1 MSTMLYNLW
10 QLSPVVTLLPFVY
23 LAAVLTSGVSGGLR
37 LSAWRNKRE
46 PNDRVLSAVTTVLLW
61 VGLVLT
67 FVAITERYIEAGR
80 PPFKTLY
87 ESLILFAAT
96 TNLIYVAID
105 VRYRHPLLAFP
116 ASALLLGI
124 MVFAAIKVDVE
135 IIDLPAALQSPWFI
149 PHVVVYLLGYGALA
163 VGALSALGSLIFP
176 DFQLMFRA
184 AGTSRQEKLDQVMHV
199 LNVFGFV
206 LITAGLL
213 MGAWWAKEAWG
224 DWWSWDPKENWSLV
238 TWLVYVFYFH
248 VRLLPRWSS
257 RRMAVVTIA
266 GFAAVMFTY
275 LGMNLLP
282 TAASSEHVYQ

>member
-1 MSTMLYNLW
+1 MTEMLYNLW
-10 QLSPVVTLLPFVY
+10 QLSPFVTLLPFVY
-23 LAAVLTSGVSGGLR
+23 LAAAISSGAAGALR
-37 LSAWRNKRE
+37 AVAWRRGGE
-46 PNDRVLSAVTTVLLW
+46 PNDRILAFVTSVLLW
-61 VGLVLT
+61 VGLALT
-67 FVAITERYIEAGR
+67 LVAITERYIEAGR

-124 MVFAAIKVDVE
+124 MVFAAVEVDVE

-163 VGALSALGSLIFP
+163 IGALSALGSLVFP
-176 DFQLMFRA
+176 NFQLLFRA
-184 AGTSRQEKLDQVMHV
+184 AGASHKESLGSVMHR
-199 LNVFGFV
+199 LNIFGFV

-248 VRLLPRWSS
+248 VRLLPGWTV
-257 RRMAVVTIA
+257 RRMALVTLL

-275 LGMNLLP
+275 LGMNALP
-282 TAASSEHVYQ
+282 TAASSAHVYQ